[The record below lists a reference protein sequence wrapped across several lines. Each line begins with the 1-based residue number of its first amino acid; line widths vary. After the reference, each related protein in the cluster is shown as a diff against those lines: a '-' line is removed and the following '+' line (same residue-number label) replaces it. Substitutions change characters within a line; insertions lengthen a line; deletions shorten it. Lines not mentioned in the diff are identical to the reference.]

1 MLRATIIPPVLVI
14 VIAVIGVVLCRA
26 LGMDPHVK
34 TLLGAAAVC
43 VTVAELAL
51 VPSMLN
57 TQTGPAAVFQAAFLG
72 TVIHL
77 GFVAAVSGAVVFT
90 LKPHTSFVYW
100 VLLMYWVTLIGLCV
114 GFIRAVRSSASSAAK
129 AA

>member
-14 VIAVIGVVLCRA
+14 ATAVFGVVACRV
-26 LGMDPHVK
+26 LGVDPHLR
-34 TLLGAAAVC
+34 TLLGASAVC
-43 VTVAELAL
+43 LAVAELSI
-51 VPSMLN
+51 VPSLL
-57 TQTGPAAVFQAAFLG
+57 TTETGPAAAFQAAFLG

-77 GFVAAVSGAVVFT
+77 GLVAAAAGAVVFT
-90 LKPHTSFVYW
+90 LKPDTSFVYW

-114 GFIRAVRSSASSAAK
+114 GFIRSVRSSAQSAAK

>member
-14 VIAVIGVVLCRA
+14 VTAVIGVVVCRA
-26 LGMDPHVK
+26 FGWDPHIK

-43 VTVAELAL
+43 VVVAELSL
-51 VPSMLN
+51 IPSLL
-57 TQTGPAAVFQAAFLG
+57 TTETGPAAAFQAAFLG

-77 GFVAAVSGAVVFT
+77 GLVAAAAATVVFT
-90 LKPHTSFVYW
+90 VKPDTSFVYW
-100 VLLMYWVTLIGLCV
+100 ILLMYWITLIGLCV
-114 GFIRAVRSSASSAAK
+114 GFIRAVRSSAQSAAK